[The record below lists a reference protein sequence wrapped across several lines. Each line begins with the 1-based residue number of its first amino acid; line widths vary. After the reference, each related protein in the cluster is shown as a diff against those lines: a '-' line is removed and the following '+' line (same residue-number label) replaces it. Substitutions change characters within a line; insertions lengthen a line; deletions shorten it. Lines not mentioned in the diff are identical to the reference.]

1 MDKQVFLFSGFLSCC
16 PAHCTYSLVFS
27 HGCRHRSHCTHNAIA
42 QSCFTDLLYR
52 CFFFFFPPVPVPQM
66 TTLEIRQKS
75 NHNLLALRKQ
85 MTLFGCQIL
94 LLVLVLFSACIVTRA
109 DTQVKP
115 DDLNAFISQF
125 AHQLPEIS
133 SKVSNAL
140 NILQ

>member
-1 MDKQVFLFSGFLSCC
+1 MVAG
-16 PAHCTYSLVFS
+16 
-27 HGCRHRSHCTHNAIA
+27 
-42 QSCFTDLLYR
+42 TDHTVRIMQLHKAVLQIFYIGG
-52 CFFFFFPPVPVPQM
+52 FFFFFFSPVPVPQM

-115 DDLNAFISQF
+115 DDLNAFIS
-125 AHQLPEIS
+125 
-133 SKVSNAL
+133 
-140 NILQ
+140 